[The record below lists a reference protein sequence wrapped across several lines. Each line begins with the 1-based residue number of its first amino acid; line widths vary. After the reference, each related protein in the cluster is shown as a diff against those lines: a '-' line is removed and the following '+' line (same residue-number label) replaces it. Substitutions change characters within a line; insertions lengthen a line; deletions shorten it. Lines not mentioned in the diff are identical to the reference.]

1 MRNKGDKTG
10 QMRRWR
16 EKHREHYNEYQK
28 QSRGRFVEAK
38 NRIEAY
44 PIDRVLI
51 GYRYPIDRVSGGYD
65 AKCVKCVFA
74 VTQ

>member
-1 MRNKGDKTG
+1 MRGIASTTTSI
-10 QMRRWR
+10 R
-16 EKHREHYNEYQK
+16 
-28 QSRGRFVEAK
+28 SSTRGGFVEAR
-38 NRIEAY
+38 NPIEAY

>member
-1 MRNKGDKTG
+1 MEARNP
-10 QMRRWR
+10 
-16 EKHREHYNEYQK
+16 
-28 QSRGRFVEAK
+28 
-38 NRIEAY
+38 IEAY